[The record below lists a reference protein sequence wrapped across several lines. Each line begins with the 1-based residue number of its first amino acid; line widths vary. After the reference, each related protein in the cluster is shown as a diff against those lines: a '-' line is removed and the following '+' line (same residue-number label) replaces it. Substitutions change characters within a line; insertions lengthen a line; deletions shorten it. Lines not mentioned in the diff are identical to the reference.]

1 MIGWS
6 LLEPNVTTPK
16 IKKLL
21 FVFSKPPH
29 STLASKEGID
39 AVLTASAFGQDVSL
53 LLLGDGV
60 FQALKDQD
68 PTKLPAKNTAATFAA
83 LEMYGVENIYAHSA
97 ALRERNLTEDSFCV
111 QLTALNNTQIGELFN
126 TQHQILSF

>member
-1 MIGWS
+1 M
-6 LLEPNVTTPK
+6 VTPE

-21 FVFSKPPH
+21 FIFSKPPH

-60 FQALKDQD
+60 FQALNNQN
-68 PTKLPAKNTAATFAA
+68 PSSLPAKNTAATFTA
-83 LEMYGVENIYAHSA
+83 LEMYGVEKVFAHSS
-97 ALRERNLTEDSFCV
+97 ALSERNLSKDNFCIELTSLNDTEV
-111 QLTALNNTQIGELFN
+111 GELLN
-126 TQHQILSF
+126 AQHQILSF

>member
-1 MIGWS
+1 
-6 LLEPNVTTPK
+6 VATPE

-21 FVFSKPPH
+21 FIFSKPPH

-60 FQALKDQD
+60 FQALNPQD
-68 PTKLPAKNTAATFAA
+68 PSTLPVKNTAATFAA
-83 LEMYGVENIYAHSA
+83 LEMYGVENIFAHSK
-97 ALRERNLTEDSFCV
+97 ALSERSLTKEDLCVELTSLNDV
-111 QLTALNNTQIGELFN
+111 QLGELLN
-126 TQHQILSF
+126 SQHQILSF